1 MESPE
6 PLVQNIFTE
15 LFLMMPSTTIAQIG
29 LMVSEKDFLILEL
42 LIPDMASL
50 NPRGSI
56 GRIQD
61 SGPLDISCGSHG
73 FRDFF

>member
-1 MESPE
+1 
-6 PLVQNIFTE
+6 
-15 LFLMMPSTTIAQIG
+15 
-29 LMVSEKDFLILEL
+29 MVSEKDFLILEL

-50 NPRGSI
+50 DLRGSI

-73 FRDFF
+73 FRDLFKFFPL